1 MRRRTFKKMVSF
13 LGIITMMSSV
23 FISPAQASAE
33 NATTSANMTISAV
46 STAAEDSL
54 LLHYKFDQTSG
65 TTVEDASNKGHN
77 GTLMGGATWN
87 TDGKLGGAVT
97 LNGTNGYVKLPD
109 GILAGQNDVTIATWV
124 KVNNNK
130 TWGRVFDF
138 GSGTTNWT
146 MLTLRN
152 GSGFME
158 FSTTPE
164 GGSKELVSGPTFP
177 TSKIWQHVA
186 VVKKGS
192 KSTMYINGIEVA
204 STATM
209 PTLPSVL
216 GNTTQNYIGK
226 SQYAADP
233 YFDGGI
239 DDFRIY
245 SRALEVNEVMGLA
258 IESMSNL
265 ELVAYSKNWLNLG
278 DTSKQTQ
285 NLNLPSSGPGGT
297 SVTWQTSNASIVKT
311 DGTVIQPAAGQG
323 DKSVTLTATI
333 SKGDIQDTKSFTVVV
348 WEAGST
354 AYTMNIN
361 GGQPAHDVSPTLY
374 GIFFEDINYA
384 ADGGLYGELVQNRSF
399 EFDSPLYSWTNVN
412 DGGVGQVTIAKTD
425 PLNSKNPNYVRLSVT
440 KPGAGVGIS
449 NSGYDGIAVKS
460 GETYHFSVYTRSSD
474 SPSKSIAVKLKG
486 QQGTVYDACTINGL
500 TSQWQKL
507 DCSLKSNSTDT
518 KASLVVTATDAAT
531 VDLDMVSLF
540 PETTWGNR
548 SNGLRYDLAEMLD
561 DLHPGFL
568 RFPGGC
574 IVEGGSLANRYQWK
588 NTIGDVSQR
597 QIQHNQWSSNYYQ
610 SFGLGFHEYFQLA
623 EDTGAEPLPII
634 FIGQVS
640 CHSTPPMIPLNELQP
655 YIQDALDLIE
665 YANGDVTTKWGAAR
679 AANGHPEPFHMKYLG
694 LGNELW
700 GQNYLDRY
708 NVFYDAIKAK
718 YPEMKLVLSA
728 GAFPD
733 DANFDLTYSWLSK
746 NGQKADL
753 VDEHMYQSP
762 QWFYNNVTRYDK
774 YSRTGP
780 KVFVGE
786 YAAHGSGKRN
796 NMESALAEG
805 AFMTGLERN
814 SDVVGMASFAPL
826 FAYTNH
832 TQWTTDLI
840 WFNNH
845 EVFGTPNYYVQQLF
859 KNHLGQKL
867 MPTELTKRNQPSSDV
882 TGSIVLGSWS
892 TAVDYDNVKVT
903 GADQTELFNN
913 DFTNSSTLS
922 QWNQFKGTWAITGG
936 ILKQTDASATDARV
950 QLLQGQNWS
959 NYTLELKAR
968 KVSGAEGFLIGFG
981 SKDSNNYY
989 WWNLGGFGNTKTV
1002 IEKAVNGTKT
1012 TISNTSTKL
1021 ITANQWYDIKIVL
1034 EGSRIR
1040 CYLDGELIHDI
1051 TDNVIP
1057 GPLYSV
1063 TTKDEVTGDLIVKV
1077 INISGDAQT
1086 TQVNVSGAEYI
1097 QPAASVIELKSDSS
1111 ADENSY
1117 DDPTHVYPVTKK
1129 VNGFGKSFTY
1139 SFPAYSL
1146 SVIRLRT
1153 TRSPVIDSIDNVN
1166 VHTSIGRAPQLP
1178 AVVTVTKSD
1187 GSKQN
1192 ADVEWKR
1199 VDADQYATVGVF
1211 EVKGTVAGTYLNA
1224 YAKVQVAE
1232 KEKENP
1238 IATLTGPSSVEAGNA
1253 VDLTYGFS
1261 DVSESVYA
1269 NDITVNYDPN
1279 HLEYVSADS
1288 LVERIQVVGTSEDV
1302 NSGKVRILLANTGP
1316 AVSGTVQLLKLHFK
1330 AKPVSAATLSTVT
1343 LSDVIVA
1350 NSSGT
1355 ETNLNRG
1362 DALALQITVKDT
1374 VDKTAL
1380 LNLIASAQQLH
1391 DAAQEGSK
1399 PGEYPVGA
1407 KAALLRA
1414 ITTAQAVA
1422 DSAGASAQEVNA
1434 ATQQLEAAVQ
1444 VFKASVIAAQQG
1456 DMNGDGRFSIGDLA
1470 IVAKSYGKTSAD
1482 PDWDTLH
1489 KKADIN
1495 GDGIVDIMDLAAVAR
1510 LIME

>member
-1 MRRRTFKKMVSF
+1 MRLRTFKKMVGF
-13 LGIITMMSSV
+13 LGMMTMMSSV
-23 FISPAQASAE
+23 FVSPVQGSSE
-33 NATTSANMTISAV
+33 DTNTNANMTISAV
-46 STAAEDSL
+46 STVAEDSL

-65 TTVEDASNKGHN
+65 TTVEDASNKGHS

-87 TDGKLGGAVT
+87 TEGKIGGAVT
-97 LNGTNGYVKLPD
+97 LNGTNGYIKLPD
-109 GILAGQNDVTIATWV
+109 GILADQNDVTIATWV
-124 KVNNNK
+124 KVNTIK

-138 GSGTTNWT
+138 GSGTSNWT
-146 MLTLRN
+146 MLTLKN

-164 GGSKELVSGPTFP
+164 GGSKELVSGPAFP

-186 VVKKGS
+186 VVKKGN

-204 STATM
+204 STTTM

-226 SQYAADP
+226 SQYADP

-245 SRALEVNEVMGLA
+245 NRALEGNEVMGLA

-285 NLNLPSSGPGGT
+285 NLSLPTSGPGGT
-297 SVTWQTSNASIVKT
+297 SVTWQTSDASIVKT
-311 DGTVIQPAAGQG
+311 DGTVTQPAAGQG

-348 WEAGST
+348 WESGST

-361 GGQPAHDVSPTLY
+361 GSQPAHDVSPTLY
-374 GIFFEDINYA
+374 GIFFEDINYS

-399 EFDSPLYSWTNVN
+399 EFDSPLYAWNNVIEN
-412 DGGVGQVTIAKTD
+412 GGAGQVTTAKTD
-425 PLNSKNPNYVRLSVT
+425 PLNAKNPNYVRLSVT

-460 GETYHFSVYTRSSD
+460 GESYHFSVYTRSSD
-474 SPSKSIAVKLKG
+474 SPSKSIAVQLRG
-486 QQGTVYDACTINGL
+486 QQGTVYDACTINGI

-507 DCSLKSNSTDT
+507 DCSLKAKATDT
-518 KASLVVTATDAAT
+518 KASIVVMATDAAT

-574 IVEGGSLANRYQWK
+574 IVEGGSLQNRYQWK
-588 NTIGDVSQR
+588 NTIGDVNQR
-597 QIQHNQWSSNYYQ
+597 QIQHNQWASNYYQ

-623 EDTGAEPLPII
+623 EDIGAEPLPLL

-640 CHSTPPMIPLNELQP
+640 CTATPPMIPLGDLQP

-679 AANGHPEPFHMKYLG
+679 AANGHPEPFHLKYLG

-708 NVFYDAIKAK
+708 NIFYDAIKAK

-728 GAFPD
+728 GAYPD
-733 DANFDLTYSWLSK
+733 DANFDLAYNWLGK

-762 QWFYNNVTRYDK
+762 QWFYNNVNRYDK

-826 FAYTNH
+826 FAYTNR

-845 EVFGTPNYYVQQLF
+845 EVFGTPNYYVQQMF

-903 GADQTELFNN
+903 SADHTELLNN
-913 DFTNSSTLS
+913 DFTDSATLS
-922 QWNQFKGTWAITGG
+922 QWNNFKGTWAITGG
-936 ILKQTDASATDARV
+936 LLKQTDASATDARL

-968 KVSGAEGFLIGFG
+968 KVSGAEGFLVGFG
-981 SKDSNNYY
+981 NKDSNNYY

-1012 TISNTSTKL
+1012 TISNTSTKT
-1021 ITANQWYDIKIVL
+1021 ITANQWYDIKVVV
-1034 EGSRIR
+1034 EGNRIR

-1051 TDNVIP
+1051 TDNTIP

-1063 TTKDEVTGDLIVKV
+1063 TTKDETTGDLIVKV
-1077 INISGDAQT
+1077 VNISGEAQS

-1097 QPAASVIELKSDSS
+1097 QPEATVIELKSASS

-1117 DDPTHVYPVTKK
+1117 NDPTNVFPVTKK
-1129 VNGFGKSFTY
+1129 VSGFGKSFSY

-1153 TRSPVIDSIDNVN
+1153 TSAPVIDSIDNVN
-1166 VHTSIGRAPQLP
+1166 VHTSIGSAPQLP

-1199 VDADQYATVGVF
+1199 VDEDQYATVGTF
-1211 EVKGTVAGTYLNA
+1211 EVKGIVAGTYLNA
-1224 YAKVQVAE
+1224 YATVQVAE
-1232 KEKENP
+1232 KKNENP
-1238 IATLTGPSSVEAGNA
+1238 AAVLTGPSSVEAGSS

-1261 DVSESVYA
+1261 DVTESVYA

-1288 LVERIQVVGTSEDV
+1288 LVEGIQVVGNSEPG
-1302 NSGKVRILLANTGP
+1302 NSGKVRILAANTGA

-1330 AKPVSAATLSTVT
+1330 AKSVSETTSSTVT
-1343 LSDVIVA
+1343 LSDVIIA
-1350 NSSGT
+1350 NSSGA
-1355 ETNLNRG
+1355 ETNLNSG
-1362 DALALQITVKDT
+1362 DALALQITVNDT

-1380 LNLIASAQQLH
+1380 LNLIAAAQQLH
-1391 DAAQEGSK
+1391 DAAQEGSL
-1399 PGEYPVGA
+1399 PGEYPAGA
-1407 KAALLRA
+1407 KAALFSA
-1414 ITTAQAVA
+1414 IAKAQGVA
-1422 DSAGASAQEVNA
+1422 ADAGANSQAVNA
-1434 ATQQLEAAVQ
+1434 AIGQLEAAIQ
-1444 VFKASVIAAQQG
+1444 VFKASVVTAQTG
-1456 DMNGDGRFSIGDLA
+1456 DLNADGRFSIGDLA
-1470 IVAKSYGKTSAD
+1470 IVASSYGKTKAD
-1482 PDWDTLH
+1482 PDWNTLY
-1489 KKADIN
+1489 KKSDFN
-1495 GDGIVDIMDLAAVAR
+1495 GDGIIDIVDLAAVAK
-1510 LIME
+1510 LIIE